1 MRKIAIISFFHTE
14 SSICLAKHIAKQ
26 KITVDYYCITDIL
39 RDKGY
44 MAGFEYFKAKKRPGI
59 IKLRE
64 KEIPEIYQYT
74 RNLPISFFLIRII
87 SFSNKLLFLN
97 KLILHK
103 ALGMIKQ
110 KKYDSINIVGQH
122 PWIGIIHDE
131 LKHENITHTL
141 HEIGTHSNNN
151 VNISP
156 LLQKIIIDRTKVIV
170 HSQSTL
176 ERFLQIPDASK
187 VRSTIIPFGNFET
200 LLLYNKSI
208 QLNISLDLSKPTFLF
223 YGYIKPYKG
232 LELLKEATKLLT
244 DISDKYNLIIAG
256 GGKDSSLEYFSTQNN
271 CQVINHHLTNEEMIN
286 LIQTSA
292 VIVLPYKSASQ
303 SGIPCTVFQ
312 YGKPIIA
319 TNVGA
324 LGETITD
331 NINGLLTNNT
341 ATDFAYAMKKIIED
355 KEFLTKLEQGALT
368 FGKEDRFN
376 WDKLA
381 KSAVSFL

>member
-14 SSICLAKHIAKQ
+14 SSICLAKHIANQNIK
-26 KITVDYYCITDIL
+26 VDYYCITDIL

-64 KEIPEIYQYT
+64 EEIPEIYQYT
-74 RNLPISFFLIRII
+74 RNLPISFFLIRLI

-103 ALGMIKQ
+103 ALGMIKK
-110 KKYDSINIVGQH
+110 KKYNSINIVGQH
-122 PWIGIIHDE
+122 PWVGIIHDE

-141 HEIGTHSNNN
+141 HEIGVHLNNN

-176 ERFLQIPDASK
+176 ERFLQIPDARK

-200 LLLYNKSI
+200 LLLYNKKI
-208 QLNISLDLSKPTFLF
+208 QLHIPLDISKPTFLF

-232 LELLKEATKLLT
+232 LDLLREATKILT

-256 GGKDSSLEYFSTQNN
+256 GGKDSNLEYFSTLSN
-271 CQVINHHLTNEEMIN
+271 CQVINHHLTNEEMMN
-286 LIQTSA
+286 LIQIST

-331 NINGLLTNNT
+331 NKNGLLTNNT
-341 ATDFAYAMKKIIED
+341 ATDFASAMKKLIED
-355 KEFLTKLEQGALT
+355 KESLIKLGQGALA

-381 KSAVSFL
+381 KSTVSFL